1 MNTTEGSW
9 KAISGVLKRVKRT
22 LCFLRKAFLR
32 RVKISRM
39 GIGEIV
45 QVIRLMP

>member
-1 MNTTEGSW
+1 MNRTEGSW

-22 LCFLRKAFLR
+22 RKAFLR